1 MPQATCILCFFAL
14 SRTLLYHKNCLKLCA
29 SVRWVANQ
37 RVHIWLQAGEL
48 PDDVDWAFV
57 FRVDPN
63 GTVSRVYSTIPD
75 KRFVELTEGSP
86 SNIGM
91 TKGISPISQV
101 SDHLHPINVSRNFC
115 AKNLNYIKNMAFWWK
130 ISKFPIWILVLKTKF
145 KETKML
151 KIFEF
156 SRRQSS
162 ILPQKYK
169 NSKSI
174 DERKIE
180 VHPSVYL

>member
-1 MPQATCILCFFAL
+1 M
-14 SRTLLYHKNCLKLCA
+14 
-29 SVRWVANQ
+29 
-37 RVHIWLQAGEL
+37 

-115 AKNLNYIKNMAFWWK
+115 AKNLNYITHFHPKIGLLLKNFQ
-130 ISKFPIWILVLKTKF
+130 IPNLN
-145 KETKML
+145 
-151 KIFEF
+151 F
-156 SRRQSS
+156 SA
-162 ILPQKYK
+162 K
-169 NSKSI
+169 N
-174 DERKIE
+174 E
-180 VHPSVYL
+180 V